1 MGSVGILK
9 RLGLGRRKDKSKE
22 KVSRIAIC
30 PACEKSIVEKV
41 PSSISGWLVP
51 HQFYCPKCGYIGP
64 IYLEIEV
71 GKEVKEE
78 VKEEKNGG

>member
-1 MGSVGILK
+1 MKLLVDLVGILK
-9 RLGLGRRKDKSKE
+9 RLGLRRRKDKSKE
-22 KVSRIAIC
+22 KVSKIAIC

-51 HQFYCPKCGYIGP
+51 HQYYCPKCGYIGP

-71 GKEVKEE
+71 EKEVDEE
-78 VKEEKNGG
+78 